1 MISIIADEGGNGRF
15 VFGEAAD
22 SPFRVIEDGS
32 SRSDAVPHIVYAQ
45 DSGNSQQGR
54 EWVVV
59 GMYPDPLSKDEGGW
73 EALRLGAWYYHRGM
87 SCRDPR
93 EKGTRIECFQAA
105 EILYLHA
112 AHLGNTIALINLGY
126 VYSYDR
132 CEGRYW
138 PGWEKHDSGDYSGY
152 PADERA
158 YQVLFQ
164 ACEADF
170 AEAHYKL
177 GDLLSSGKGCGQ
189 DYEAAF
195 ECYKKAYSL
204 SRLDDAVVSGS
215 CAFRLAKAFE
225 EGRGCE
231 QSFKLALRYYREAQS
246 ALERAVASGE
256 SYYRK
261 VLGRARSGVIRM
273 KQEISGQY

>member
-1 MISIIADEGGNGRF
+1 MIKIVADGKEGARIA
-15 VFGEAAD
+15 FGEPAD
-22 SPFRVIEDGS
+22 SPFRIIDDES
-32 SRSDAVPHIVYAQ
+32 SRSDVVPHIVFAQ
-45 DSGNSQQGR
+45 DSASLQACG
-54 EWVVV
+54 WVVAGV
-59 GMYPDPLSKDEGGW
+59 YPDSASRDEGGW

-87 SCRDPR
+87 SCRDPQ
-93 EKGTRIECFQAA
+93 EKEIRIECFRAA

-112 AHLGNTIALINLGY
+112 ANLGNTIALINLGY

-132 CEGRYW
+132 CAGKYW
-138 PGWEKHDSGDYSGY
+138 PGWEKYDVGDYCGY

-158 YQVLFQ
+158 YQVLLQ
-164 ACEADF
+164 ACEDDF

-177 GDLLSSGKGCGQ
+177 GDLLSSGKGCEQ
-189 DYEAAF
+189 DYSAAF

-204 SRLDDAVVSGS
+204 SRLDDAVISGS

-231 QSFKLALRYYREAQS
+231 QSFKMALRYYQEAQS

-256 SYYRK
+256 SYYHK
-261 VLGRARSGVIRM
+261 VLSRARSGVIRM
-273 KQEISGQY
+273 KQEISGRY